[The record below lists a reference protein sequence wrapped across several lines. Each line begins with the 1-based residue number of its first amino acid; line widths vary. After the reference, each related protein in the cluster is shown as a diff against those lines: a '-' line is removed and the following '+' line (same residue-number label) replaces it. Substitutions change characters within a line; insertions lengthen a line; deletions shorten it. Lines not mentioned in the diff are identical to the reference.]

1 MAWREW
7 KRCGM
12 GLWVRYTSPQDYAK
26 ILVTTQTYEKKSQPV
41 MVGIWGIGGD
51 GGNRTRVRK
60 SSASQF
66 YMRSL
71 SMVSPIALRQTGRL
85 WVEPALI

>member
-1 MAWREW
+1 MPPYMPPLAPGCQWMALFVIGRKDKKKPALRRVQWMLLDGA
-7 KRCGM
+7 KRGN
-12 GLWVRYTSPQDYAK
+12 
-26 ILVTTQTYEKKSQPV
+26 
-41 MVGIWGIGGD
+41 GGD